1 MSISQEDVR
10 DIGSE
15 LETRMPVWNTSSKV
29 MIDGQEKIINR
40 ESFITDDEVPIK
52 YQLDICNLPM

>member
-1 MSISQEDVR
+1 MSISKEDVR

-15 LETRMPVWNTSSKV
+15 IGTRMPVWNTSSKV

>member
-10 DIGSE
+10 DIGSK

-29 MIDGQEKIINR
+29 KIDGQEKIINR